1 MADIRASLKLDTR
14 QAESSVKSLGKSL
27 AGLVSI
33 GALVA
38 LGKQAVA
45 TANNFQVLNNRLR
58 AVTKSNKEFVQAQK
72 DVNDIADRTRS
83 SLNATADLY
92 ASITIASE
100 DLGISQGKVASITET
115 FSKTLKISGAD
126 TGAAAGAMVQFGQAL
141 ASGVLRG
148 DEFNSINETNTVFM
162 GKFAEIL
169 GVSRGKLRELAAEGV
184 LTADIMADVALAMA
198 PDVNEEYGK
207 TTATVAEQMT
217 KLGNE
222 FQRLLQKLE
231 DATGVFSLLTKG
243 IGAMADALGN
253 LDKHMGTIKVVAI
266 AAGTAL
272 LFFLN
277 PVGAVAAGIGVLSRF
292 IASLVLRT
300 GALGRVFT
308 QLTIN
313 FKNFTSVFKSM
324 TKDFFGFGA
333 GVVQSSAVLQKL
345 ASTIG
350 SGAIAVG
357 KWASGIAGAIGLTHL
372 FKEEVDEL
380 NNTGFVGPTRPQ
392 DIGPPLPPEMQE
404 ERDDAEEKKKE
415 AAAEA
420 EAKRIREK
428 LRLAEQAKKLEKEA
442 EKART
447 KFSNLI
453 TKDKKTLE
461 AMLGIEQ
468 ADLEAKIEKLELQ
481 GELIGLTK
489 EEKELMTGMAEVEQD
504 RADAIKDVMKLTL
517 SKDVAKNLEMQM
529 AKIAEINELY
539 DEQKEKI
546 RAIIEENIAKAADIG
561 LRIKEGLDQA
571 GIGDFMTTLADG
583 FVNAVKMFEDSLAT
597 AIVNGK
603 ADFSALGDFIKQTL
617 AKAMVQKFISGPIM
631 AMFGLAKGGPA
642 NAGQPYIIGEEG
654 PEVFVPKTNGTVLP
668 NSVLQGG
675 GAGQGM
681 AIGGG
686 TTVNYN
692 ISAVDAKSF
701 KRLVSEDPEFI
712 FNVSQA
718 GARRVPG

>member
-58 AVTKSNKEFVQAQK
+58 AVTKSNEEFVQAQK

-100 DLGISQGKVASITET
+100 DLGISQEKVASITET

-169 GVSRGKLRELAAEGV
+169 DVSRGELRNLAAEGV

-198 PDVNEEYGK
+198 PDVAEEYGK

-222 FQRLLQKLE
+222 FQRLLQKVE
-231 DATGVFSLLTKG
+231 DTTGVFSLLTKS

-253 LDKHMGTIKVVAI
+253 LDKHMGTIKVVTI
-266 AAGTAL
+266 AAGSAL
-272 LFFLN
+272 LYFLG
-277 PVGAVAAGIGVLSRF
+277 PIGWVARGIGVLSRA
-292 IASLVLRT
+292 IMGIVRGG
-300 GALGRVFT
+300 GALGQVFK
-308 QLTIN
+308 QLATN
-313 FKNFTSVFKSM
+313 FKNFSSVFKGM
-324 TKDFFGFGA
+324 AKDFFGFGA
-333 GVVQSSAVLQKL
+333 GVIKTIPNLAGLSSKISAGAV
-345 ASTIG
+345 
-350 SGAIAVG
+350 AVG

-372 FKEEVDEL
+372 WKDEVDDL
-380 NNTGFVGPTRPQ
+380 NNTDFVGPTRPQ
-392 DIGPPLPPEMQE
+392 DIGPPLPPEMQQ

-415 AAAEA
+415 AADEA
-420 EAKRIREK
+420 EKKRIREK
-428 LRLAEQAKKLEKEA
+428 LRLAEQAAKLKKEA
-442 EKART
+442 DRAAT
-447 KFSNLI
+447 KLANLI

-461 AMLGIEQ
+461 AILGIEQ
-468 ADLEAKIEKLELQ
+468 ADLEAKIQKLELQ
-481 GELIGLTK
+481 GQLIGLTE

-504 RADAIKDVMKLTL
+504 RADAIKEVMKLTL

-718 GARRVPG
+718 GARRIPG